1 MEDNHAIEPNMVE
14 GTWQRMQQAVMGI
27 PEGTDVLILQRRR
40 PEEALCKVRTG
51 GAAWITVKD
60 FSAPR
65 IKRVKE
71 SEETVRYELARVE
84 RRLHHQ

>member
-1 MEDNHAIEPNMVE
+1 MEISHVIEPQMVE
-14 GTWQRMQQAVMGI
+14 GTWQRLQHAVMGI
-27 PEGTDVLILQRRR
+27 PEGTDVLILQRRG

-60 FSAPR
+60 LTAPR
-65 IKRVKE
+65 IERVKE
-71 SEETVRYELARVE
+71 SEETVRYELGKVK